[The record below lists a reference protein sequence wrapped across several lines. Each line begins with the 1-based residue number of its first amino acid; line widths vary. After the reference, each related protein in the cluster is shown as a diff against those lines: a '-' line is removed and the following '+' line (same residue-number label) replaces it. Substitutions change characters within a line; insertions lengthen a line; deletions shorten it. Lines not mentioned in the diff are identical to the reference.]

1 MANPLNT
8 VIQIVGMTKT
18 YVLGDI
24 EVHALRGVDLT
35 IERGEF
41 VAVMGASGSGKSTLM
56 NMLGCLDRPTS
67 GRYILEGEDVAQLNE
82 SELATIRSKRIG
94 FVFQNFNLL
103 SRTSALE
110 NVELPLFYSA
120 WTADGEH
127 RAADLV
133 KLVGLAGREQNHPNQ
148 LSGGQQ
154 QRVAIAR
161 ALVNRPSIL
170 LADEPT
176 GNLDSTN
183 SAEIMDVLTNLN
195 RQQGITVIVVTH
207 DPDVA
212 AYADRTVTFRD
223 GVIISDTRKERTGA
237 QAGRQS
243 SGSRRR
249 AKAARR
255 RCSDEAWVFASMA
268 VVAAGRAIRR
278 NKLRAALTM
287 LGIFI
292 GVAAVITMVA
302 VGDGAKSSVEA
313 QINSLGTN
321 LLVVLPG
328 ATTANGVRAGFGS
341 NSTLTIGDARAIA
354 QGGGPVALVTYMDR
368 QVAQVVSGNRNWS
381 TNIQGT
387 TSNYFAIRD
396 WPPSIGRIFTDSE
409 EKAGAAVCL
418 LGQTVVNNLFGEG
431 QNPVGAT
438 IRVKNFPMKV
448 IGVLSVKGQS
458 SYGQDQDDVVIVP
471 FNTAERKVLG
481 VSAPQSTPAPAAVAT
496 ATTSNCSTCVYSS
509 VPTTNSVYSS
519 TTEATNPYGGAAK
532 IAGVVNSM
540 YVKASDSGEVDN
552 AIAQITRTLHERHH
566 IQPKQDDDFTVRN
579 LSEIAAASESATAG
593 DDDAAVVGGV
603 DFAAGRRNRNHEHH
617 AGVGD
622 RAHARDRNPHGDRR
636 APHPHHAAVPGRGD
650 AAVGDGRI
658 RGHRAG
664 NPRVEDN
671 FGAGRSGR
679 PWSRRWRCSAGSF
692 FRRRW
697 EFSSAITRREKRACC
712 IQSTPYVTSS
722 QSWPLTPAP
731 SLLLCR
737 KISTLS
743 LLIAVVPCITF
754 VYVR

>member
-1 MANPLNT
+1 MNT
-8 VIQIVGMTKT
+8 VIEIVGMTKT

-24 EVHALRGVDLT
+24 EVNALRGVNLT

-67 GRYILEGEDVAQLNE
+67 GRYILEGEDVAQLSE
-82 SELATIRSKRIG
+82 SELATIRSRRIG

-103 SRTSALE
+103 SRTSTLE
-110 NVELPLFYSA
+110 NVELPLFYSS

-133 KLVGLAGREQNHPNQ
+133 KLVGLAGREQSHPNQ

-176 GNLDSTN
+176 GNLDSKN
-183 SAEIMDVLTNLN
+183 SAEILEVLTRLN
-195 RQQGITVIVVTH
+195 REQGITVLVVTH

-223 GVIISDTRKERTGA
+223 GVIISDTRKDGA
-237 QAGRQS
+237 GAHGGAGGKPAALTAAPAASKQQA
-243 SGSRRR
+243 
-249 AKAARR
+249 
-255 RCSDEAWVFASMA
+255 ASMVDEMWTFA
-268 VVAAGRAIRR
+268 TMAMVAAGRAIRR

-328 ATTANGVRAGFGS
+328 ATTANGVRAGLGS
-341 NSTLTIGDARAIA
+341 NSTLTVGDAEAIA
-354 QGGGPVALVTYMDR
+354 HGGGPVALVTYMDR

-387 TSNYFAIRD
+387 TSNYFAIRE

-496 ATTSNCSTCVYSS
+496 ASATNPYST

-519 TTEATNPYGGAAK
+519 TTEATSAYGSAPK
-532 IAGVVNSM
+532 ITGVVNTM
-540 YVKASDSGEVDN
+540 YIKASSSDEVDS
-552 AIAQITRTLHERHH
+552 AVAQITRELHQRHH
-566 IQPKQDDDFTVRN
+566 IQAKQDDDFTVRN
-579 LSEIAAASESATAG
+579 LSEIAAASESATQVMTMLLL
-593 DDDAAVVGGV
+593 AVASISLLVGGIGIMNIMLV
-603 DFAAGRRNRNHEHH
+603 SVTERTREIGIRMAIGARRIHIMLQFLVEAMLLSVMGGFAGIVLGILVSKAIS
-617 AGVGD
+617 ALAQWPTLVS
-622 RAHARDRNPHGDRR
+622 PV
-636 APHPHHAAVPGRGD
+636 AVMGGFVFS
-650 AAVGDGRI
+650 AAVG
-658 RGHRAG
+658 
-664 NPRVEDN
+664 VF
-671 FGAGRSGR
+671 FG
-679 PWSRRWRCSAGSF
+679 
-692 FRRRW
+692 
-697 EFSSAITRREKRACC
+697 
-712 IQSTPYVTSS
+712 YY
-722 QSWPLTPAP
+722 PARKA
-731 SLLLCR
+731 SLLHPIDALR
-737 KISTLS
+737 
-743 LLIAVVPCITF
+743 
-754 VYVR
+754 YE

>member
-1 MANPLNT
+1 MNT
-8 VIQIVGMTKT
+8 VIEIIGMTKT

-24 EVHALRGVDLT
+24 EVHALRGVNLT

-41 VAVMGASGSGKSTLM
+41 LAVMGASGSGKSTLM

-223 GVIISDTRKERTGA
+223 GVIISDTRKEGSGA
-237 QAGRQS
+237 RGGAAGKPAASAPATEAQ
-243 SGSRRR
+243 
-249 AKAARR
+249 KAA
-255 RCSDEAWVFASMA
+255 SMVDEVWTFASMA

-328 ATTANGVRAGFGS
+328 ATTANGVRAGLGS
-341 NSTLTIGDARAIA
+341 NSTLTIGDADAIA
-354 QGGGPVALVTYMDR
+354 RGGGPVALVTYMDR

-387 TSNYFAIRD
+387 TSNYFSIRD

-418 LGQTVVNNLFGEG
+418 LGQTVVDNLFGEG

-481 VSAPQSTPAPAAVAT
+481 VSAPQSTPAPAAVST
-496 ATTSNCSTCVYSS
+496 ATTSNCATCVYQS

-519 TTEATNPYGGAAK
+519 TTEETNAYGAAAK
-532 IAGVVNSM
+532 ITGVVNTM
-540 YVKASDSGEVDN
+540 YIKATSSDQVDN
-552 AIAQITRTLHERHH
+552 AVAQITRELHERHH
-566 IQPKQDDDFTVRN
+566 IQAKQDDDFTVRN
-579 LSEIAAASESATAG
+579 LSEIAAASESATQVMTMLLL
-593 DDDAAVVGGV
+593 AVASISLLVGGIGIMNIMLV
-603 DFAAGRRNRNHEHH
+603 SVTERTREIGIRMAIGARRIHIMLQFLVEAMLLSVMGGFAGIVLGILVSKLISALAQWPTLVSPVAVAG
-617 AGVGD
+617 GFIFS
-622 RAHARDRNPHGDRR
+622 
-636 APHPHHAAVPGRGD
+636 
-650 AAVGDGRI
+650 AAVG
-658 RGHRAG
+658 
-664 NPRVEDN
+664 VF
-671 FGAGRSGR
+671 FG
-679 PWSRRWRCSAGSF
+679 
-692 FRRRW
+692 
-697 EFSSAITRREKRACC
+697 
-712 IQSTPYVTSS
+712 YY
-722 QSWPLTPAP
+722 PARKA
-731 SLLLCR
+731 SLLHPIDALR
-737 KISTLS
+737 
-743 LLIAVVPCITF
+743 
-754 VYVR
+754 YE

>member
-1 MANPLNT
+1 MNT
-8 VIQIVGMTKT
+8 VIQLVGLTKT
-18 YVLGDI
+18 YTLG
-24 EVHALRGVDLT
+24 EVKVHALRGVNLT

-67 GRYILEGEDVAQLNE
+67 GRYLLEGEDVAQLSE
-82 SELATIRSKRIG
+82 SELATIRSRRIG

-120 WTADGEH
+120 WTADGES
-127 RAADLV
+127 RAADLMR
-133 KLVGLAGREQNHPNQ
+133 LVGLAGREDSHPNQ

-195 RQQGITVIVVTH
+195 REQGITVIVVTH

-212 AYADRTVTFRD
+212 AYVDRIVTFRD
-223 GVIISDTRKERTGA
+223 GVIISDIRKEGTGA
-237 QAGRQS
+237 PIGAGAKPAAAS
-243 SGSRRR
+243 AADASKPR
-249 AKAARR
+249 AA
-255 RCSDEAWVFASMA
+255 SLMDEAWTFASMA

-321 LLVVLPG
+321 LLIVVPG
-328 ATTANGVRAGFGS
+328 ATTANGVRAGLGS
-341 NSTLTIGDARAIA
+341 NSTLTIGDAQALA
-354 QGGGPVALVTYMDR
+354 HGGGPVALVTYMDR

-438 IRVKNFPMKV
+438 IRVKNFPIRV
-448 IGVLSVKGQS
+448 IGVLALKGQS

-481 VSAPQSTPAPAAVAT
+481 VSAPSAQLVQAVQAAT
-496 ATTSNCSTCVYSS
+496 AAANASKPYAS
-509 VPTTNSVYSS
+509 VPTTNSVYSTS
-519 TTEATNPYGGAAK
+519 SATSPFGGAPK
-532 IAGVVNSM
+532 ITGIVNVM
-540 YVKASDSGEVDN
+540 FVKASSSDQMDD

-579 LSEIAAASESATAG
+579 LSEIAAASASATQVMTMLLMAVASISLLVGGIGIMNIMFVSVTERTREIGIRMAIGARRIHIMLQFLVEAMLLSAMGGLAG
-593 DDDAAVVGGV
+593 VALGILVSKLISALADWPTLVSPVAVVGGFV
-603 DFAAGRRNRNHEHH
+603 FS
-617 AGVGD
+617 
-622 RAHARDRNPHGDRR
+622 
-636 APHPHHAAVPGRGD
+636 
-650 AAVGDGRI
+650 AAVG
-658 RGHRAG
+658 
-664 NPRVEDN
+664 VF
-671 FGAGRSGR
+671 FG
-679 PWSRRWRCSAGSF
+679 
-692 FRRRW
+692 
-697 EFSSAITRREKRACC
+697 
-712 IQSTPYVTSS
+712 YY
-722 QSWPLTPAP
+722 PARKA
-731 SLLLCR
+731 SLLHPIDALR
-737 KISTLS
+737 
-743 LLIAVVPCITF
+743 
-754 VYVR
+754 YE

>member
-1 MANPLNT
+1 MNG
-8 VIQIVGMTKT
+8 VIEIIGMTKT

-24 EVHALRGVDLT
+24 EVHALRGVNLT

-41 VAVMGASGSGKSTLM
+41 IAVMGASGSGKSTLM

-207 DPDVA
+207 DQDVA

-223 GVIISDTRKERTGA
+223 GVIISDTRKE
-237 QAGRQS
+237 
-243 SGSRRR
+243 GSVAR
-249 AKAARR
+249 AAAASKAAPAATATEAQQVA
-255 RCSDEAWVFASMA
+255 SIVDEVWTFASMA
-268 VVAAGRAIRR
+268 VVAAARAIRR

-328 ATTANGVRAGFGS
+328 ATTANGVRAGLGS
-341 NSTLTIGDARAIA
+341 NSTLTIGDADAIA
-354 QGGGPVALVTYMDR
+354 RGGGPVALVTYMDR

-387 TSNYFAIRD
+387 TSNYFSIRD

-418 LGQTVVNNLFGEG
+418 LGQTVVDNLFGEG

-481 VSAPQSTPAPAAVAT
+481 VSAPQASASPAAVST
-496 ATTSNCSTCVYSS
+496 ATTSNCPTCVYQS

-519 TTEATNPYGGAAK
+519 TTEETNAYGAAAK
-532 IAGVVNSM
+532 ITGVVNTM
-540 YVKASDSGEVDN
+540 YVKATSSDQVDN
-552 AIAQITRTLHERHH
+552 AVAQITRELHERHH
-566 IQPKQDDDFTVRN
+566 IQAKQDDDFTVRN
-579 LSEIAAASESATAG
+579 LSEIAAASESATQVMTMLLL
-593 DDDAAVVGGV
+593 AVASISLLVGGIGIMNIMLV
-603 DFAAGRRNRNHEHH
+603 SVTERTREIGIRMAIGARRIHIMLQFLVEAMLLSVMGGFAGIVLGIMVSKLISALAQWPTLVSPVAVAG
-617 AGVGD
+617 GFIFS
-622 RAHARDRNPHGDRR
+622 
-636 APHPHHAAVPGRGD
+636 
-650 AAVGDGRI
+650 AAVG
-658 RGHRAG
+658 
-664 NPRVEDN
+664 VF
-671 FGAGRSGR
+671 FG
-679 PWSRRWRCSAGSF
+679 
-692 FRRRW
+692 
-697 EFSSAITRREKRACC
+697 
-712 IQSTPYVTSS
+712 YY
-722 QSWPLTPAP
+722 PARKA
-731 SLLLCR
+731 SLLHPIDALR
-737 KISTLS
+737 
-743 LLIAVVPCITF
+743 
-754 VYVR
+754 YE

>member
-1 MANPLNT
+1 MASVDRWAESGTCPTRHGESAKHRSMNT

-41 VAVMGASGSGKSTLM
+41 LAVMGASGSGKSTLM

-212 AYADRTVTFRD
+212 AYADRIVTFRD

-237 QAGRQS
+237 QPA
-243 SGSRRR
+243 
-249 AKAARR
+249 AKAAAAPPAKEAA
-255 RCSDEAWVFASMA
+255 SMLDEAWVFASMA

-313 QINSLGTN
+313 QINSLGSN

-328 ATTANGVRAGFGS
+328 ATTANGVRAGLGS
-341 NSTLTIGDARAIA
+341 NSTLTVGDARAIA

-496 ATTSNCSTCVYSS
+496 ASTSNCSTCVYSS

-579 LSEIAAASESATAG
+579 LSEIAAASESATAVMTTLLLSV
-593 DDDAAVVGGV
+593 ASISLLVGGIGIMNIMLV
-603 DFAAGRRNRNHEHH
+603 SVTERTREIGIRMAIGARRIHIMLQFLVEAMLLSVMGGFAGIVLGILVSKIISAWAEWPTL
-617 AGVGD
+617 VS
-622 RAHARDRNPHGDRR
+622 PV
-636 APHPHHAAVPGRGD
+636 AVFGGFIFS
-650 AAVGDGRI
+650 AAVG
-658 RGHRAG
+658 
-664 NPRVEDN
+664 VF
-671 FGAGRSGR
+671 FG
-679 PWSRRWRCSAGSF
+679 
-692 FRRRW
+692 
-697 EFSSAITRREKRACC
+697 
-712 IQSTPYVTSS
+712 YY
-722 QSWPLTPAP
+722 PARKA
-731 SLLLCR
+731 SLLHPIDALR
-737 KISTLS
+737 
-743 LLIAVVPCITF
+743 
-754 VYVR
+754 YE

>member
-1 MANPLNT
+1 MKT

-35 IERGEF
+35 ILRGEF

-67 GRYILEGEDVAQLNE
+67 GRYILEGEDVARLDE

-120 WTADGEH
+120 WSADGEH
-127 RAADLV
+127 RASDLV

-176 GNLDSTN
+176 GNLDSSN

-223 GVIISDTRKERTGA
+223 GVIISDTRKE
-237 QAGRQS
+237 
-243 SGSRRR
+243 GSAERE
-249 AKAARR
+249 AAAVKAADAIAAATAPPKQPVA
-255 RCSDEAWVFASMA
+255 SMVDEVWTFASMA

-321 LLVVLPG
+321 LLIVLPG
-328 ATTANGVRAGFGS
+328 ATTANGVHAGSGS
-341 NSTLTIGDARAIA
+341 TSTLTVGDAQALAR
-354 QGGGPVALVTYMDR
+354 QGGPIALVTYMDR
-368 QVAQVVSGNRNWS
+368 QLAQVVTGNHNWS

-396 WPPSIGRIFTDSE
+396 WQPSIGRIFTDSE

-448 IGVLSVKGQS
+448 IGVLAVKGQT

-481 VSAPQSTPAPAAVAT
+481 VSAPQSTAAPAAVST
-496 ATTSNCSTCVYSS
+496 ATTSNCATCVYQS

-519 TTEATNPYGGAAK
+519 TTEATNAYGAAAK
-532 IAGVVNSM
+532 ITGVVNTM
-540 YVKASDSGEVDN
+540 FVKASSSDEVDS
-552 AIAQITRTLHERHH
+552 AITQITHTLHDRHH
-566 IQPKQDDDFTVRN
+566 IQAKQDDDFTVRN
-579 LSEIAAASESATAG
+579 LSEIAAASENATQVMTMLLLSVASISLL
-593 DDDAAVVGGV
+593 VGGIGIMNIMLV
-603 DFAAGRRNRNHEHH
+603 SVTERTREIGIRMAIGARRIHIMLQFLVEAMLLSAMGGFAGIVLGILVSKIISAWAEWPTLVSPVAVAG
-617 AGVGD
+617 GFIFS
-622 RAHARDRNPHGDRR
+622 
-636 APHPHHAAVPGRGD
+636 
-650 AAVGDGRI
+650 AAVG
-658 RGHRAG
+658 
-664 NPRVEDN
+664 VF
-671 FGAGRSGR
+671 FG
-679 PWSRRWRCSAGSF
+679 
-692 FRRRW
+692 
-697 EFSSAITRREKRACC
+697 
-712 IQSTPYVTSS
+712 YY
-722 QSWPLTPAP
+722 PARKA
-731 SLLLCR
+731 SLLHPIDALR
-737 KISTLS
+737 
-743 LLIAVVPCITF
+743 
-754 VYVR
+754 YE

>member
-1 MANPLNT
+1 MKS
-8 VIQIVGMTKT
+8 VIELVELTKT
-18 YVLGDI
+18 YELG
-24 EVHALRGVDLT
+24 EVQVNALRGVNLK

-67 GRYILEGEDVAQLNE
+67 GRYILEGEDVARLNE
-82 SELATIRSKRIG
+82 SELATIRSRRIG

-103 SRTSALE
+103 SRTSTLE

-133 KLVGLAGREQNHPNQ
+133 KLVGLAGREQSHPNQ

-183 SAEIMDVLTNLN
+183 SAEIMDVLAKLN
-195 RQQGITVIVVTH
+195 REQGLTVIVVTH

-212 AYADRTVTFRD
+212 AYADRIVTFRD
-223 GVIISDTRKERTGA
+223 GVIISDTRKDGVGARGGASVPAAAPGTEAADRTA
-237 QAGRQS
+237 S
-243 SGSRRR
+243 LV
-249 AKAARR
+249 
-255 RCSDEAWVFASMA
+255 DEVRTFASMA
-268 VVAAGRAIRR
+268 VVAAGRAIKR

-302 VGDGAKSSVEA
+302 VGDGARASVET

-321 LLVVLPG
+321 LLIVVPG
-328 ATTANGVRAGFGS
+328 ATTANGARAGLGS
-341 NSTLTIGDARAIA
+341 NSTLTIGDAQALARS
-354 QGGGPVALVTYMDR
+354 GGAVALVTYMDR

-387 TSNYFAIRD
+387 TPSYFAIRD
-396 WPPSIGRIFTDSE
+396 WPPSIGRIFTDAE
-409 EKAGAAVCL
+409 EKAGAPVCL

-438 IRVKNFPMKV
+438 IRVKNSPMKV

-481 VSAPQSTPAPAAVAT
+481 VSAPSAAAAPAAVAT
-496 ATTSNCSTCVYSS
+496 ASSTNPYAS

-519 TTEATNPYGGAAK
+519 TTEASNAFGAAAK
-532 IAGVVNSM
+532 ITGVVNVM
-540 YVKASDSGEVDN
+540 FVKASGSDEVDN
-552 AIAQITRTLHERHH
+552 AVAQITRMLHERHH
-566 IQPKQDDDFTVRN
+566 IQPKQDDDFTVRD
-579 LSEIAAASESATAG
+579 LSEIAAASEGATQVMTMLLL
-593 DDDAAVVGGV
+593 AVASISLLVGGIGIMNIMLV
-603 DFAAGRRNRNHEHH
+603 SVTERTREIGIRMAVGARRIHIMLQFLVEAMLLSAMGGL
-617 AGVGD
+617 AGVILGILVSKLIS
-622 RAHARDRNPHGDRR
+622 ALAEWPTLVS
-636 APHPHHAAVPGRGD
+636 PTAVMGGFIFS
-650 AAVGDGRI
+650 AAVG
-658 RGHRAG
+658 
-664 NPRVEDN
+664 VF
-671 FGAGRSGR
+671 FG
-679 PWSRRWRCSAGSF
+679 
-692 FRRRW
+692 
-697 EFSSAITRREKRACC
+697 
-712 IQSTPYVTSS
+712 YY
-722 QSWPLTPAP
+722 PARKA
-731 SLLLCR
+731 SLLHPIDALR
-737 KISTLS
+737 
-743 LLIAVVPCITF
+743 
-754 VYVR
+754 YE

>member
-1 MANPLNT
+1 MNT
-8 VIQIVGMTKT
+8 VIQIIGMTKT

-41 VAVMGASGSGKSTLM
+41 VAIMGASGSGKSTLM

-82 SELATIRSKRIG
+82 SELATIRSRRIG

-103 SRTSALE
+103 SRTSTLE

-195 RQQGITVIVVTH
+195 RKQGITVIVVTH

-223 GVIISDTRKERTGA
+223 GVIISDTRKEGT
-237 QAGRQS
+237 
-243 SGSRRR
+243 
-249 AKAARR
+249 AARVATQPAQQVE
-255 RCSDEAWVFASMA
+255 SGLQAVSIIDETWTFASMA

-328 ATTANGVRAGFGS
+328 ATTANGVRIGLGS
-341 NSTLTIGDARAIA
+341 NSTLTVGDAQAIA
-354 QGGGPVALVTYMDR
+354 DGGGPIALVTYMDR
-368 QVAQVVSGNRNWS
+368 QAGQVVSGNRNWS

-387 TSNYFAIRD
+387 TSNYFSIRD
-396 WPPSIGRIFTDSE
+396 WQPSIGRIFTDSE

-438 IRVKNFPMKV
+438 VRVKNFPMKI
-448 IGVLSVKGQS
+448 IGVLSIKGQS

-481 VSAPQSTPAPAAVAT
+481 VSAPVAQSTPAAVAT
-496 ATTSNCSTCVYSS
+496 ASATNPYAT

-519 TTEATNPYGGAAK
+519 TTEATNAYGAAAK
-532 IAGVVNSM
+532 ITGVVNSM
-540 YVKASDSGEVDN
+540 YIKASDSGEVDS
-552 AIAQITRTLHERHH
+552 AIAQITRELHQRHH
-566 IQPKQDDDFTVRN
+566 IQAKQDDDFTVRN
-579 LSEIAAASESATAG
+579 LSEIAAASESATQVMTMLLLSVASISLL
-593 DDDAAVVGGV
+593 VGGIGIMNIMLV
-603 DFAAGRRNRNHEHH
+603 SVTERTREIGIRMAIGARRIHIMLQFLVEAMLLSVMGGFAGIVLGILVSKIISAWAEWPTLVSPVAVAG
-617 AGVGD
+617 GFIFS
-622 RAHARDRNPHGDRR
+622 
-636 APHPHHAAVPGRGD
+636 
-650 AAVGDGRI
+650 AAVG
-658 RGHRAG
+658 
-664 NPRVEDN
+664 VF
-671 FGAGRSGR
+671 FG
-679 PWSRRWRCSAGSF
+679 
-692 FRRRW
+692 
-697 EFSSAITRREKRACC
+697 
-712 IQSTPYVTSS
+712 YY
-722 QSWPLTPAP
+722 PARKA
-731 SLLLCR
+731 SLLHPIDALR
-737 KISTLS
+737 
-743 LLIAVVPCITF
+743 
-754 VYVR
+754 YE